1 MNRFKDKKVLIFGL
15 GILGGGV
22 SVTNWLLKQGAQV
35 TVTDLKNQE
44 QLADSIKK
52 INGRVEFRLGGHIKE
67 DIAANDIIVINPDVS
82 IRSEFI
88 RYAFELGKE
97 VVNEAIIFFREFGHP
112 IIGVT
117 GTRGKTTTVAWTE
130 FFLSSLFRSSIAG
143 NSTTHP
149 YLTVLDKKDDLEI
162 AVAEVPSFQLEL
174 ADKVPIAPYIAVI
187 TNISQDHLNRHGT
200 MEEYARVKS
209 LWFRHQESHH
219 HCVLNAD
226 DKWVYFL
233 LSQKT
238 CDNPWYFSMKP
249 LRPGLSGVWHVK
261 DAIYFHSDHQE
272 RQVLTLDDSALAL
285 GEHNIANLMASAMA
299 AHLAG
304 VEWEDIQ
311 RKIKSLPSVPFR
323 QEIIFADDKL
333 SIINDTTAT
342 SPEGAIQA
350 LKRFG
355 GLETVLITGGTDR
368 QLDFAKWAEVL
379 KQNIQ
384 PGNVV
389 FLAGSATDKMLI
401 VLDDWSA
408 AAPVCD
414 TLEECVDTAF
424 KKTGNY
430 SKSVLLFSP
439 ASKSFEKFKNE
450 FDRGEQFNV
459 LVKKYLG

>member
-1 MNRFKDKKVLIFGL
+1 MSSSFKDKKVLVFGL

-130 FFLSSLFRSSIAG
+130 YFLSSLFRSSIAG

-174 ADKVPIAPYIAVI
+174 ADKVPITPYIAVI

-200 MEEYARVKS
+200 MQEYAKVKAS
-209 LWFRHQESHH
+209 WLKHQDETQ

-226 DKWVYFL
+226 DEWVYFL
-233 LSQKT
+233 LSQAV
-238 CDNPWYFSMKP
+238 CPRPWYFSAQR
-249 LRPGLSGVWHVK
+249 LRPGLNGVWHSKNTVWLRNGRSEK
-261 DAIYFHSDHQE
+261 
-272 RQVLTLDDSALAL
+272 
-285 GEHNIANLMASAMA
+285 
-299 AHLAG
+299 
-304 VEWEDIQ
+304 
-311 RKIKSLPSVPFR
+311 
-323 QEIIFADDKL
+323 EIF
-333 SIINDTTAT
+333 
-342 SPEGAIQA
+342 
-350 LKRFG
+350 
-355 GLETVLITGGTDR
+355 
-368 QLDFAKWAEVL
+368 
-379 KQNIQ
+379 
-384 PGNVV
+384 
-389 FLAGSATDKMLI
+389 
-401 VLDDWSA
+401 VLDDA
-408 AAPVCD
+408 A
-414 TLEECVDTAF
+414 L
-424 KKTGNY
+424 
-430 SKSVLLFSP
+430 SL
-439 ASKSFEKFKNE
+439 
-450 FDRGEQFNV
+450 
-459 LVKKYLG
+459 